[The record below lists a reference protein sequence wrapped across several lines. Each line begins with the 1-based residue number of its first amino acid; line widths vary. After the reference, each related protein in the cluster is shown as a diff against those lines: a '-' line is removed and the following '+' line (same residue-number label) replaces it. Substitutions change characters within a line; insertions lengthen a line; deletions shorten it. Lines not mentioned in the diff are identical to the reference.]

1 MQNVDILM
9 YEGWFRFNDDLIK
22 YCDCYLTNIVYLHGS
37 QDSYSFLLQ
46 SVDKTVSDII
56 TISSSMMPT
65 MKDIKLF
72 NYKDDV

>member
-1 MQNVDILM
+1 MQDGDLLM
-9 YEGWFRFNDDLIK
+9 YEGWFKFNNDLIK
-22 YCDCYLTNIVYLHGS
+22 YCDCYLINIVDLHGS
-37 QDSYSFLLQ
+37 QDSYRFLIE

-56 TISSSMMPT
+56 TISSSIMPN